1 MKVAFLAY
9 DFGEY
14 CIRLAS
20 GLAHATVR
28 EPEVLLLLPEQ
39 LAESHLSKLDPAV
52 RYWPFHKPRLRQPV
66 AQVRTAW
73 RLVREIRRFDPDVIH
88 VQEGHM
94 WFNLALPLL
103 RGYPLV
109 VTIHDVQHHVGDED
123 SQKRP
128 QRIMDIAY
136 RRADEVIVHAPQ
148 LKEMVVQRLGID
160 PNDIHVI
167 PHVVLGDQAAGAQ
180 TAEGRAGNGAAG
192 SHLGQQTGE
201 TAGAQLPAE
210 PQILFFGR
218 IWPYKGLEYLIKA
231 EPAITAAL
239 PGAKIVIAGEG
250 EDFARYRQ
258 MMASPEHYRVL
269 NSYISDE
276 TRAELFAQASVVVLP
291 YTDASQSGVIPI
303 AYTFG
308 KPVVATTVGGLP
320 AMVDDGLTGYLVPPC
335 DERAL
340 AEAIIRVLQ
349 EPGQAERMGENG
361 RRKIN
366 MECSADVLGKQ
377 LLAVYAK
384 AIEKKG

>member
-20 GLAHATVR
+20 GLAHATVG

-39 LAESHLSKLDPAV
+39 LAEPHLSKLDPAV
-52 RYWPFHKPRLRQPV
+52 RYMPFHKPRLRQPAV
-66 AQVRTAW
+66 QVRTAW

-88 VQEGHM
+88 IQEGHM

-160 PNDIHVI
+160 PNVIHVI

-180 TAEGRAGNGAAG
+180 TAEGRAGNGTAG
-192 SHLGQQTGE
+192 SHPGQQTGE

-258 MMASPEHYRVL
+258 MMTNPEHYRVL

-291 YTDASQSGVIPI
+291 YIDASQSGVIPI
-303 AYTFG
+303 AYSFG

-320 AMVDDGLTGYLVPPC
+320 AMVDDGVTGYLVPPC

-340 AEAIIRVLQ
+340 AEAVIRVLQ
-349 EPGQAERMGENG
+349 EPGQAERMGEKG

-366 MECSADVLGKQ
+366 TECAADVLGQQ